1 MLDVDESETYGWMQT
16 KGLVDDTVEI
26 GYVLYILDIKVI
38 FAARCGINRFTAL
51 RLDIGILAELIGNE

>member
-1 MLDVDESETYGWMQT
+1 MQT